1 LIIIIFCDK
10 VTNLNNNTRKL
21 RFPAPVNL
29 LPVANFTGKIKIK
42 KMKISLSILIIAL
55 LFSCTPKNKTPE
67 KEQQPVSWAIK
78 FADATITRYDSLVT
92 YLGNKPKYE
101 YDLAFLASAIDR
113 LGTTDQK
120 YSEYAK
126 AYIDYFVQEDG
137 KVNGHKLEDYNIDRV
152 RPGLNMLDLYERTGE
167 EKYKIAIETL
177 VNQMETHP
185 RTNAGGFWHKKIYP
199 YQMWLDG
206 LYMAS
211 PFLARYARDFNQ
223 PKWFDEV
230 TFQIQEVYKQT
241 LDANTGLLYHAWD
254 ESREQRWCNPETGQ
268 SKHFWS
274 RATGW
279 YIMALVDVLDYLP
292 ENHPE
297 RTAVIEILNKFS
309 EALLKVQDEKTGLWY
324 QVLDVGGNER
334 NYLEASGTAM
344 FIYAFA
350 KGAKNGYLDQKY
362 LDIANKA
369 FDSMVEVM
377 VTMGEDGLP
386 ILTNTCGACGL
397 GGNPYREADYNYYVT
412 EIQVDNDQK
421 GVAPFILAAIELNK

>member
-1 LIIIIFCDK
+1 
-10 VTNLNNNTRKL
+10 
-21 RFPAPVNL
+21 
-29 LPVANFTGKIKIK
+29 
-42 KMKISLSILIIAL
+42 MKISLSFIFMAL
-55 LFSCTPKNKTPE
+55 LLGCSPKNKSSE
-67 KEQQPVSWAIK
+67 KEQQPVSWAIQ
-78 FADATITRYDSLVT
+78 FADATMTRYDSLVT
-92 YLGNKPKYE
+92 YLGKKPKYE
-101 YDLAFLASAIDR
+101 YDLAFLASAIDKF
-113 LGTTDQK
+113 GTVDPK

-137 KVNGHKLEDYNIDRV
+137 KINGHKLEDYNIDRI
-152 RPGLNMLDLYERTGE
+152 RPGLNMLDLYERTCD

-206 LYMAS
+206 LYMAL
-211 PFLARYARDFNQ
+211 PFLARYAKDFNQ
-223 PKWFDEV
+223 PRWFDEV
-230 TFQIQEVYKQT
+230 TFQIEEIYNRT

-254 ESREQRWCNPETGQ
+254 ESREQRWCNSETGQ

-274 RATGW
+274 RAAGW

-297 RTAVIEILNKFS
+297 RPVVIEILNKFS

-324 QVLDVGGNER
+324 QVLDMGGEER

-344 FIYAFA
+344 FVYAFA
-350 KGAKNGYLDQKY
+350 KGVKNGYLDQKY

-377 VTMGEDGLP
+377 VTTGEDGLP
-386 ILTNTCGACGL
+386 VLTNTCGACGL
-397 GGNPYREADYNYYVT
+397 GGNPYREADYDYYVT